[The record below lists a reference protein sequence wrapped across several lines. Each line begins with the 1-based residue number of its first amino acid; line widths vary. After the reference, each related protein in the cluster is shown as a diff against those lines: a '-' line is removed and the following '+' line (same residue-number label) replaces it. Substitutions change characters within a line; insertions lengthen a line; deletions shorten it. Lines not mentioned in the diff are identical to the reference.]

1 MKKSFLFI
9 LTSVLLTSISFAQAK
24 KPKIMVVPSKQWCQE
39 KGFIRNYD
47 NQGVTEYI
55 ADWEAALVKTP
66 NLKTAMVKMGTEMQ
80 KSGFLL
86 ESLEQTID
94 GIKQDRIEE
103 QVNNIKVS
111 SSPID
116 QVRAKA
122 KADIEIH
129 VYWKIES
136 QGPRK
141 RITEFILEGIDTYTN
156 KQVASATGSGNWAS
170 SSDVSDADLLL
181 EAIQSKMDGFKS
193 TLQMSFDE
201 MFKNG
206 REITM
211 DMYVTEAWGKDFTTE
226 DYGGDELQFL
236 ISDWLASNTVQG
248 RFGSPAGSETRLLIN
263 GIRIPLYNNN
273 NQAMDAAGF
282 ARGFK
287 SYLKSIGIDQVK
299 IDPVGLGKVKIFI
312 GPK

>member
-1 MKKSFLFI
+1 MKTNYLLILASLLITNFSFG
-9 LTSVLLTSISFAQAK
+9 QAK

-39 KGFIRNYD
+39 KGFIKTID
-47 NQGVTEYI
+47 NQGNTEYI

-66 NLKTAMVKMGTEMQ
+66 NLKTVMVKMGNEMQ
-80 KSGFLL
+80 KSGFML

-94 GIKQDRIEE
+94 GLKQDRIEE
-103 QVNNIKVS
+103 QVNTIKVA

-141 RITEFILEGIDTYTN
+141 RITEFFLEGIDTYTN
-156 KQVASATGSGNWAS
+156 KQVGSATGSGNWAS
-170 SSDVSDADLLL
+170 SSDVSDADLLI
-181 EAIQSKMDGFKS
+181 EAVQSKIDGFKS

-211 DMYVTEAWGKDFTTE
+211 DMYVTENWGKDFTTG
-226 DYGGDELQFL
+226 DYGGDELQYL
-236 ISDWLASNTVQG
+236 ISDWLAANTVQG
-248 RFGSPAGSETRLLIN
+248 RFGSPSGSETRLLIN
-263 GIRIPLYNNN
+263 GIRIPLYNAN
-273 NQAMDAAGF
+273 NQAIDAAGF

-287 SYLKSIGIDQVK
+287 NYLKTIGIDQVK
-299 IDPVGLGKVKIFI
+299 VDPVGLGKVKIFI